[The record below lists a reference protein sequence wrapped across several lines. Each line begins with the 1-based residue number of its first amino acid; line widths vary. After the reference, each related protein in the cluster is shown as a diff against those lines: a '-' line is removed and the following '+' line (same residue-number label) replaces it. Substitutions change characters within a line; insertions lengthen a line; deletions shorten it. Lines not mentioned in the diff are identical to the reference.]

1 MKTTKVR
8 IALCSTLL
16 IVLNAIT
23 AFAADVMGTW
33 TMETKD
39 PRDGNVVKSHLHPQR
54 HDCGR
59 RDEDDHE
66 IRRPELPRSRSYS

>member
-39 PRDGNVVKSHLHPQR
+39 PRDGNVVKSHLRLQA
-54 HDCGR
+54 GR
-59 RDEDDHE
+59 SQTHRNDRS
-66 IRRPELPRSRSYS
+66 IRRS